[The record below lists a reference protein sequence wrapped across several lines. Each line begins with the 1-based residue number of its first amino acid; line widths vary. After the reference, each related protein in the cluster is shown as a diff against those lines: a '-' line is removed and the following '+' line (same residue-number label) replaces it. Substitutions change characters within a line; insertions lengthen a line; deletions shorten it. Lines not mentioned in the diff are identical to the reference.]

1 MHLSSRPS
9 TRSQTARAG
18 GLRRDRVALEA
29 RRRQAAKLFK
39 TGLSQAD
46 VSRFLRVSRQSVS
59 RWFQQWRQGGSR
71 ALKKSPSTGR
81 PARLTP
87 AGLRQVERALLQGAR
102 AQGYPTELWTLRRMA
117 EVIERTT
124 GVAYHQG
131 HVWRLLRGLGW
142 SRQKPTRRA
151 AERDPDA
158 IEAWVKER
166 WPELKRG
173 PSKRAPGSSSRT
185 KAVSR

>member
-1 MHLSSRPS
+1 MHSSPRPS
-9 TRSQTARAG
+9 TRSQPARSG

-39 TGLSQAD
+39 NGLSQAD

-59 RWFQQWRQGGSR
+59 RWFEQWRQGGLR
-71 ALKKSPSTGR
+71 ALKRSPSTGR
-81 PARLTP
+81 PARQSP
-87 AGLRQVERALLQGAR
+87 AELRQVERALLRGAR
-102 AQGYPTELWTLRRMA
+102 AQGYPTELWTLRRVA

-131 HVWRLLRGLGW
+131 HVWRLLRSLGW
-142 SRQKPTRRA
+142 SRQKPTRQA

-166 WPELKRG
+166 CPELKREPKTSG
-173 PSKRAPGSSSRT
+173 PGSSSKT
-185 KAVSR
+185 TAASR